1 VTATL
6 VPAVKF
12 CGLTQP
18 EDARAA
24 AAAGAAYAGVIFAGG
39 PRLLSPARAAEVL
52 DAAGSAVRRV
62 GVFGRVAAR
71 EIGETAGI
79 AGLHIVQLHGDPT
92 AADVDAVRREFDGP
106 VWAVLRV
113 SGETLP
119 PTASSLFRTADGVV
133 LDAHVPGAL
142 GGTGVALYWTALQN
156 EVDRARAVGGALL
169 VLAGGLRADN
179 VVEAVRALT
188 PDVVDVS
195 SGVERAPGIKDPTLL
210 RAFASAVRSS
220 NRT

>member
-1 VTATL
+1 VTAL
-6 VPAVKF
+6 PVPAVKF

-24 AAAGAAYAGVIFAGG
+24 AEAGAAYAGVIFAGG
-39 PRLLSPARAAEVL
+39 PRLVSPARAAEVL
-52 DAAGSAVRRV
+52 DAAGPTVRRV
-62 GVFGRVAAR
+62 GVFGAVAAE
-71 EIGETAGI
+71 EIAETAGVCR
-79 AGLHIVQLHGDPT
+79 LDVVQLHGDPT
-92 AADVDAVRREFDGP
+92 TAAVDAMRRAFAGQ

-119 PTASSLFRTADGVV
+119 PAAASLFAAADGVV
-133 LDAHVPGAL
+133 LDAHAPGAL
-142 GGTGVALYWTALQN
+142 GGTGVSLAWAALHD

-169 VLAGGLRADN
+169 VLAGGLRAAN
-179 VVEAVRALT
+179 VGLAVRALA

-210 RAFASAVRSS
+210 RDFANAVRSS
-220 NRT
+220 NRH

>member
-1 VTATL
+1 VSSSTI
-6 VPAVKF
+6 PAVKF

-18 EDARAA
+18 ADARAA
-24 AAAGAAYAGVIFAGG
+24 AEAGAAYAGVIFAGG
-39 PRLLSPARAAEVL
+39 PRLVSPTRAAEVL
-52 DAAGSAVRRV
+52 DAAGPTVRRV
-62 GVFGRVAAR
+62 GVFGAVAGP
-71 EIGETAGI
+71 EIGETARL
-79 AGLHIVQLHGDPT
+79 AGLHVVQLHGDPT
-92 AADVDAVRREFDGP
+92 GDDVDRVRRAFDGQ

-113 SGETLP
+113 SGDTLP
-119 PTASSLFRTADGVV
+119 PAASSLFAAADGVV
-133 LDAHVPGAL
+133 LDAHAPGAL
-142 GGTGVALYWTALQN
+142 GGTGVSFGWTSVRT

-179 VVEAVRALT
+179 VAQAVRSLA

-210 RAFASAVRSS
+210 RAFANAVRSS